1 MTLATYPPKNWWNID
16 ESSLFI
22 LWVFWVL
29 VNLAI
34 LILIK
39 IIPVHCLT
47 MGLCQSRWPAK
58 KEKSFASQL
67 PLHAMLMEVNT
78 YHQYTL
84 ENQSYPTTSKSTPQ
98 TSLYSTTGTIRRL
111 GWHQSSLKSKHH
123 FSNTAAAWCCIVMTK
138 TNIVNRYIKDFDM
151 RMHIQKWHICLSLDN
166 FSGHFICYEPQNIQL
181 LYFEPNMTSFVQ
193 PLDAGIIQCFKA
205 HYQQQFCLCAIEK
218 DELSKHDIYKIN
230 LLEGMEVCGWCYN
243 LALLESYQNSRVS
256 FQV

>member
-1 MTLATYPPKNWWNID
+1 MA
-16 ESSLFI
+16 
-22 LWVFWVL
+22 
-29 VNLAI
+29 
-34 LILIK
+34 
-39 IIPVHCLT
+39 
-47 MGLCQSRWPAK
+47 GK
-58 KEKSFASQL
+58 KREKFRITITFVCNADGSEA
-67 PLHAMLMEVNT
+67 

-84 ENQSYPTTSKSTPQ
+84 ENQSYPTASKSAPQ
-98 TSLYSTTGTIRRL
+98 TSLDSTTRTIRRL
-111 GWHQSSLKSKHH
+111 GWHQSSLKSKHY
-123 FSNTAAAWCCIVMTK
+123 FSNTAAAWCCIIVTTK